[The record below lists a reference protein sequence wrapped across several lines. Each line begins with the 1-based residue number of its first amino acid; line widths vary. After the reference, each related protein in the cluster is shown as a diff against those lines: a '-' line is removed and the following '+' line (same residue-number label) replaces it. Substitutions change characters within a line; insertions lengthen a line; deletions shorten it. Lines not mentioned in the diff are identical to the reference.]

1 MSPRRRKTVRLGAV
15 GVALVAAAVPAVHS
29 VGVARAAATN
39 DSTCN
44 TAVNGTPA
52 GATGQAA
59 NSYAL
64 NVGGASEFAT
74 VYQPS
79 SNTQA
84 TFPYLVDN
92 DTVATDGSPVRELSA
107 RFSLTPDSTSATP
120 KSGQV
125 TSTDG
130 GVTWP
135 SSTYTESVPAVTGVS
150 RLRDGT
156 LLGYAFKPDT
166 SGSTENFMAYR
177 STDDGKTWASEET
190 PFGLGAGTSTGGRL
204 MSAPLE
210 LPDGTI
216 LMPFYGGAPTNNR
229 AQVEASTDGGHS
241 FTRRGILADAT
252 ADDAYDEASIAQLPG
267 GELVSVIRHEFKGGL
282 GIPVEV
288 FSTDNGATWTAPANL
303 SVSFPYGY
311 DPIDDNT
318 KALLGVAPDLKLM
331 PNGVLVLR
339 SGRPDNWVAI
349 SSNGQGTGWIGQL
362 TYRNCPSDGI
372 RTHGSTGYGGI
383 DYLGDN
389 RAVVVGDNCE
399 MTWGCVTSSETDFT
413 IDKHTRVW
421 RRWIDVLTP
430 DVGRIDLATKYRKG
444 EITVG
449 GNMTTAV
456 AGHPRAGV
464 GGAFDGSTEYW
475 SSAVHAGGA
484 GTFILNLDRTYPLT
498 KVGLSLRNGRPASGR
513 VYASMDGTTWGD
525 PVATISNHTD
535 LAMEY
540 LTLSTPVSAR
550 YVKVELDATSGC
562 DSGLGTT
569 CAFLN
574 EMELYSA
581 IDSFENDPVNNRP
594 RGFTN
599 ITTSWVSQRTGD
611 LTDND
616 STSALRIIDSS
627 TAAQSQVTWPGTATA
642 TKTLEFRL
650 KPVSLLGFL
659 FDLKG
664 TTSAGATTTAY
675 HLAVASDGSIRRH
688 DGSAWVTV
696 AAAGTISQGKWY
708 TIDVTATR
716 TSASIAVNGTTV
728 ASNVPDTAATT
739 ALTGYTMASNGT
751 STSGDN
757 YLVDDVLLTP

>member
-1 MSPRRRKTVRLGAV
+1 MPARRRTTVRVGAV
-15 GVALVAAAVPAVHS
+15 GAALAAVAAVAVHG
-29 VGVARAAATN
+29 VGVARAAPTN
-39 DSTCN
+39 DATCG

-52 GATGQAA
+52 GTTGQAA
-59 NSYAL
+59 GSYVL

-79 SNTQA
+79 GDTQA
-84 TFPYLVDN
+84 AFPSLVDH
-92 DTVATDGSPVRELSA
+92 DTVAADGSPVRELAA
-107 RFSLTPDSTSATP
+107 RFQLSPDKVSATP
-120 KSGQV
+120 RSGQV

-130 GVTWP
+130 GVSWP
-135 SSTYTESVPAVTGVS
+135 SSTYTEAVPAVTGVG

-156 LLGYAFKPDT
+156 LLGYAFKGDAADH
-166 SGSTENFMAYR
+166 FMGYR
-177 STDDGKTWASEET
+177 SIDGGQTWVGEET
-190 PFGLGAGTSTGGRL
+190 PFELGAGTATSGRL
-204 MSAPLE
+204 QSAPLE

-216 LMPFYGGAPTNNR
+216 LVPYYDGAGR

-241 FTRRGILADAT
+241 FTRRGILADRT
-252 ADDAYDEASIAQLPG
+252 DHDAYNESSIAQLPSG
-267 GELVSVIRHEFKGGL
+267 RLVSVIRHQHDGDL
-282 GIPVEV
+282 AIPAEV
-288 FSTDNGATWTAPANL
+288 FSSDNGATWTAPANL

-318 KALLGVAPDLKLM
+318 KALIGVAPDLKLM

-362 TYRNCPSDGI
+362 TYRNCPSVGD

-399 MTWGCVTSSETDFT
+399 MTWACVLASETNFT
-413 IDKHTRVW
+413 IDKHPRVW

-449 GNMTTAV
+449 GDMTTAV

-475 SSAVHAGGA
+475 SSAVHAGGP
-484 GTFILNLDRTYPLT
+484 GTFVLNLDRTYPLT
-498 KVGLSLRNGRPASGR
+498 KIGLSLRNGRPASGR
-513 VYASMDGTTWGD
+513 VYTSMDGTNWGD
-525 PVATISNHTD
+525 PVATISDHTD

-540 LTLSTPVSAR
+540 FTLSTPVSAR
-550 YVKVELDATSGC
+550 YVKVELDATGDC
-562 DSGLGTT
+562 DSGLGAT

-594 RGFTN
+594 RGFTT

-611 LTDND
+611 LADND
-616 STSALRIIDSS
+616 STSALRIIDNN
-627 TAAQSQVTWPGTATA
+627 TGAQSQVTWPGTATA

-650 KPVSLLGFL
+650 KAVSLLGFL

-675 HLAVASDGSIRRH
+675 HLAVGKDGDIRRH
-688 DGSAWVTV
+688 DGSSWITV
-696 AAAGTISQGKWY
+696 APAGTIAEGKWY
-708 TIDVTATR
+708 TIRVTATT

-728 ASNVPDTAATT
+728 ATGIPATAATS

-751 STSGDN
+751 GSSGDN
-757 YLVDDVLLTP
+757 YLVDDILLTR